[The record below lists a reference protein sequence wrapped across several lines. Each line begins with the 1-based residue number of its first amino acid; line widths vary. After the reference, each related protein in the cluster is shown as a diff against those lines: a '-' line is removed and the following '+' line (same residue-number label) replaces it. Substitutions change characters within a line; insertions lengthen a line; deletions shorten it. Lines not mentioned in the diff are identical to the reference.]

1 MSMTTTQ
8 GSAPEQTTS
17 AQTPPAAAGSGQT
30 PPAAAGLGQAPPAA
44 QSRAAQPPAAQPPAA
59 QPPAAQPASGQ
70 AAAGQPAG
78 ETPDQALA
86 RAQTAAQAKRLS
98 EASGICEDV
107 LAANPD
113 YPAALALLGI
123 IMAMKNDLDRGVE
136 LLRKAITLR
145 PGIPSWYAHLSSMCR
160 NTYRMEEA
168 VQAGQESIRLDP
180 NNADHLVNMSLV
192 FVDVDDRERAI
203 ACLLRALGLKHD
215 HADGHL
221 AMAQILLA
229 QRDFQPGWAEY
240 EWRNLTEAGKAT
252 MPPMTSAH
260 WNGMR
265 IPTGRLLL
273 VGDQGY
279 GDTIQFA
286 RYIGMAAERVQDV
299 ILGCSQEMGPL
310 LADIPG
316 VAQYCHR
323 WNDVPG
329 HAVHCRLSSLP
340 HIFGTAPDNIPAK
353 VPYLFA
359 KPERVAVWRERLNAT
374 LPAGLK
380 RIGLAWTGRPTHPN
394 DRRRSVR
401 LSRLTPLTQAGPAAF
416 VSLQKPMP
424 EADREAMKLF
434 NGMTDLSN
442 DLTDFGETAALIEN
456 LDLVITVDTSM
467 GHLAGAMARPAWIMV
482 PKASDWRWQLERE
495 DTPWYPTVRLFRQ
508 AKPGD
513 WDPVLARLITALAV
527 ELRQPA
533 AAAN

>member
-1 MSMTTTQ
+1 MSMTTTPTSAP
-8 GSAPEQTTS
+8 GSATAAPQGAATAAKSPGPTSGTT
-17 AQTPPAAAGSGQT
+17 
-30 PPAAAGLGQAPPAA
+30 AP
-44 QSRAAQPPAAQPPAA
+44 
-59 QPPAAQPASGQ
+59 
-70 AAAGQPAG
+70 GQPTPTPGAG
-78 ETPDQALA
+78 ETPDQTLA
-86 RAQTAAQAKRLS
+86 RAQAAAQAKRLN

-107 LAANPD
+107 LASHPD

-123 IMAMKNDLDRGVE
+123 IMALKNDPDRGVE
-136 LLRKAITLR
+136 YLRKAISLR

-160 NTYRMEEA
+160 NTYRMDEA
-168 VQAGQESIRLDP
+168 LAAGQELIRLDP
-180 NNADHLVNMSLV
+180 SNADHLVNMSLV
-192 FVDVDDRERAI
+192 FVDVDDRERAT
-203 ACLLRALGLKHD
+203 ACLLRALGLKHE

-229 QRDFQPGWAEY
+229 QQDFQPGWQEY
-240 EWRNLTEAGKAT
+240 EWRNLTEAGKGT

-310 LADIPG
+310 LQNIPG

-340 HIFGTAPDNIPAK
+340 HIFNTTPDNIPAQ
-353 VPYLFA
+353 VPYLHA
-359 KPERVAVWRERLNAT
+359 DPGRVAVWRERLDAT
-374 LPAGLK
+374 LPPGLK

-401 LSRLTPLTQAGPAAF
+401 LSRLLPLTQAGPAAF
-416 VSLQKPMP
+416 VSLQKPLP
-424 EADREAMKLF
+424 EADREVMRSF
-434 NGMTDLSN
+434 NGMTDLSA
-442 DLTDFGETAALIEN
+442 DLTDFGETAALLEN

-467 GHLAGAMARPAWIMV
+467 GHLSGAMAKPVWIMV
-482 PKASDWRWQLERE
+482 PKAADWRWMLERE
-495 DTPWYPTVRLFRQ
+495 DTPWYPTARLFRQ
-508 AKPGD
+508 AKPGE
-513 WDPVLARLITALAV
+513 WDPVLERVTAALAGQ
-527 ELRQPA
+527 LRQPY
-533 AAAN
+533 AAN

>member
-1 MSMTTTQ
+1 MRLPEPAGILPGMSMSTTQ
-8 GSAPEQTTS
+8 AEQPTAPARTPAAPSPAQSVAQTTAPTAAATSAPG
-17 AQTPPAAAGSGQT
+17 TP
-30 PPAAAGLGQAPPAA
+30 GQAPPA
-44 QSRAAQPPAAQPPAA
+44 QP
-59 QPPAAQPASGQ
+59 S
-70 AAAGQPAG
+70 G

-86 RAQTAAQAKRLS
+86 RAQTAAQAKRLN
-98 EASGICEDV
+98 EASGICEDI

-113 YPAALALLGI
+113 YPSALALMGI
-123 IMAMKNDLDRGVE
+123 ITSMKGDLERAIE
-136 LLRKAITLR
+136 HLRKAISLR
-145 PGIPSWYAHLSSMCR
+145 PGVPSWYAHLSSMCR
-160 NTYRMEEA
+160 NTYRMDEA
-168 VQAGQESIRLDP
+168 LAAGQESIRLDP

-192 FVDVDDRERAI
+192 FVDADDREHAV
-203 ACLLRALGLKHD
+203 ACLLRALGLRHD

-229 QRDFQPGWAEY
+229 TRDFQPGWTEY
-240 EWRNLTEAGKAT
+240 EWRNMTEAGKTT

-299 ILGCSQEMGPL
+299 VLGCSQEMGPL
-310 LADIPG
+310 LEHIPG
-316 VAQYCHR
+316 VKQYCHR

-340 HIFGTAPDNIPAK
+340 HVFGTMPDTIPAK

-359 KPERVAVWRERLNAT
+359 KPDRIEVWRERLDAS
-374 LPAGLK
+374 LPRGLK

-394 DRRRSVR
+394 DRRRSMR
-401 LSRLTPLTQAGPAAF
+401 LARLKQLAEAGPAAF

-424 EADREAMKLF
+424 DADRESLAAF
-434 NGMTDLSN
+434 NGMTDLSA
-442 DLTDFGETAALIEN
+442 DLTDFGETAALIHN

-467 GHLAGAMARPAWIMV
+467 GHLAGAMGKPVWIMI
-482 PKASDWRWQLERE
+482 PKAADWRWQLERE
-495 DTPWYPTVRLFRQ
+495 DSPWYPTARLFRQ
-508 AKPGD
+508 AKPGE
-513 WDPVLARLITALAV
+513 WDAVLTRLTEALAG

-533 AAAN
+533 AAAAN

>member
-1 MSMTTTQ
+1 M
-8 GSAPEQTTS
+8 
-17 AQTPPAAAGSGQT
+17 
-30 PPAAAGLGQAPPAA
+30 
-44 QSRAAQPPAAQPPAA
+44 
-59 QPPAAQPASGQ
+59 
-70 AAAGQPAG
+70 
-78 ETPDQALA
+78 
-86 RAQTAAQAKRLS
+86 
-98 EASGICEDV
+98 

-123 IMAMKNDLDRGVE
+123 VMAMKNDLERGVE
-136 LLRKAITLR
+136 LMRKAISLR

-299 ILGCSQEMGPL
+299 ILGLQ
-310 LADIPG
+310 PG
-316 VAQYCHR
+316 NGAAAAEHSR
-323 WNDVPG
+323 RG
-329 HAVHCRLSSLP
+329 TILSSLERRAGP
-340 HIFGTAPDNIPAK
+340 RGALPAVQPAAHLRHHARHDP
-353 VPYLFA
+353 VPRCPICLPSPTGSRY
-359 KPERVAVWRERLNAT
+359 WRERLDAT
-374 LPAGLK
+374 LPHGLK

-401 LSRLTPLTQAGPAAF
+401 LSRLLPLTEAGPAAF

-424 EADREAMKLF
+424 AADLEAMKAF

-442 DLTDFGETAALIEN
+442 ELTDFGETAALMQN

-467 GHLAGAMARPAWIMV
+467 GHLAGAMARPVWIMV
-482 PKASDWRWQLERE
+482 PKAADWRWQLERE
-495 DTPWYPTVRLFRQ
+495 DSPWYPTARLFRQ
-508 AKPGD
+508 AKPGE
-513 WDPVLARLITALAV
+513 WDPVLARLTAALAG
-527 ELRQPA
+527 ELRQQA
-533 AAAN
+533 AAD

>member
-1 MSMTTTQ
+1 MSTTATKDSAPPSTAAAAAS
-8 GSAPEQTTS
+8 GSAT
-17 AQTPPAAAGSGQT
+17 AAKPPAAAASGQT
-30 PPAAAGLGQAPPAA
+30 APGQPTAA
-44 QSRAAQPPAAQPPAA
+44 QSP
-59 QPPAAQPASGQ
+59 
-70 AAAGQPAG
+70 G
-78 ETPDQALA
+78 ETPEQTLA
-86 RAQTAAQAKRLS
+86 RAQAAAQAKRLG

-123 IMAMKNDLDRGVE
+123 IMALKNDPDRGIE
-136 LLRKAITLR
+136 LMRKAISLR

-160 NTYRMEEA
+160 NTYRMDEA
-168 VQAGQESIRLDP
+168 LTAGQESIRLDP
-180 NNADHLVNMSLV
+180 SNADHLVNMSLV

-229 QRDFQPGWAEY
+229 QQDFQPGWQEY
-240 EWRNLTEAGKAT
+240 EWRNMTEAGKGT

-260 WNGMR
+260 WNGMS

-310 LADIPG
+310 LAKIPG

-340 HIFGTAPDNIPAK
+340 HIFNTRPDNIPAQ
-353 VPYLFA
+353 VPYLHA
-359 KPERVAVWRERLNAT
+359 DPARVAVWRERLDTA
-374 LPAGLK
+374 LPRGLK

-401 LSRLTPLTQAGPAAF
+401 LSRLLPLTHAGQAAF

-424 EADREAMKLF
+424 EADRDTMAAF
-434 NGMTDLSN
+434 NGMLDLSAE
-442 DLTDFGETAALIEN
+442 LADFGETAALVQN
-456 LDLVITVDTSM
+456 LDLIITVDTSM
-467 GHLAGAMARPAWIMV
+467 GHLAGAMAKPVWIMV
-482 PKASDWRWQLERE
+482 PKAADWRWMLERE
-495 DTPWYPTVRLFRQ
+495 DTPWYPTARLFRQ
-508 AKPGD
+508 AKPGE
-513 WDPVLARLITALAV
+513 WDPVLERVTGALTAVLAG
-527 ELRQPA
+527 ERQPVA
-533 AAAN
+533 AY

>member
-1 MSMTTTQ
+1 MSATTTQ
-8 GSAPEQTTS
+8 GSAPTTATTAPAPTAAATAA
-17 AQTPPAAAGSGQT
+17 AQQPTAPPAAA
-30 PPAAAGLGQAPPAA
+30 
-44 QSRAAQPPAAQPPAA
+44 QPT
-59 QPPAAQPASGQ
+59 
-70 AAAGQPAG
+70 G
-78 ETPDQALA
+78 ETPDQTLA
-86 RAQTAAQAKRLS
+86 RAQTAAQAKRVN
-98 EASGICEDV
+98 EAAGICEDV

-123 IMAMKNDLDRGVE
+123 VVAMRNELDRGVE
-136 LLRKAITLR
+136 LLRKAIALR
-145 PGIPSWYAHLSSMCR
+145 PGIPSWYAHLSSLCR

-168 VQAGQESIRLDP
+168 VTNGQESIRLDP
-180 NNADHLVNMSLV
+180 NNADHLVNLSLV

-229 QRDFQPGWAEY
+229 QQDFKPGWEEY

-265 IPTGRLLL
+265 IPTGKLLL

-279 GDTIQFA
+279 GDTIQFS
-286 RYIGMAAERVQDV
+286 RYIAMAAERVQEV

-316 VAQYCHR
+316 VTQYCHR

-340 HIFGTAPDNIPAK
+340 HIFNTTPDTIPAG
-353 VPYLFA
+353 VPYLHA
-359 KPERVAVWRERLNAT
+359 KPERVAVWREKLDAI
-374 LPAGLK
+374 LPRGMK

-401 LSRLTPLTQAGPAAF
+401 LSRLHPLADAGPAAW

-424 EADREAMKLF
+424 AADLEAMAAF
-434 NGMTDLSN
+434 PGMTDLSN

-467 GHLAGAMARPAWIMV
+467 GHLAGAMAKPVWIMV
-482 PKASDWRWQLERE
+482 PKAADWRWMLERE
-495 DTPWYPTVRLFRQ
+495 DTPWYPTARLFRQ
-508 AKPGD
+508 AKPGE
-513 WDPVLARLITALAV
+513 WDPVLERVRAALAN
-527 ELRQPA
+527 ETRQS